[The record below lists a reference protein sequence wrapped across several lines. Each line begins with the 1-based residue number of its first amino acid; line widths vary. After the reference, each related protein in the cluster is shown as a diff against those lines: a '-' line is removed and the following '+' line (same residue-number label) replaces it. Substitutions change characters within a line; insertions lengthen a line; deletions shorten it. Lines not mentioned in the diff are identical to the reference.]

1 MAPGSILNRNVTVQ
15 RRMLTFI
22 GSLLRKHTDNR
33 FPPARKTWDGMY
45 RDKEPDRYKRLEQFA
60 RYAVIEGYCKSL
72 PRPFSLLE
80 VGCGAGILPSRLDPS
95 LIACYVGL
103 DVSSLALDEARITYP
118 NGKYVHS
125 YAEDF
130 SSDANSFDVIIF
142 NESIYYLHDL
152 VTQFNRYLSFLTPG
166 GHAIV
171 SITHLCPDPLRLFEE
186 AFRERIVSQ
195 TVVTDVRS
203 HKAWSVYLA
212 SKERR
217 L

>member
-1 MAPGSILNRNVTVQ
+1 
-15 RRMLTFI
+15 
-22 GSLLRKHTDNR
+22 
-33 FPPARKTWDGMY
+33 MY
-45 RDKEPDRYKRLEQFA
+45 RDKEPDRYKSLEQFA

-80 VGCGAGILPSRLDPS
+80 VGCGAGILLSRLDPA
-95 LIACYVGL
+95 LIAHYVGL

-118 NGKYVHS
+118 NGNFVHS
-125 YAEDF
+125 YAEAF

-142 NESIYYLHDL
+142 NESIYYLHNL

-186 AFRERIVSQ
+186 AFHKHIVSQ
-195 TVVTDVRS
+195 TVVTDTRS
-203 HKAWSVYLA
+203 TKAWSVYLV
-212 SKERR
+212 SKEPS